1 MKDEKYQ
8 LLYKQVQSILEGESD
23 MIANMAN
30 VSALALDRK
39 TPKEEKVLYLTF
51 DCGYEY
57 NNNTLVILDVLKQKD
72 VKAAFFCTLP
82 FLTGNGESARRMIE
96 EGHIVGNHSN
106 NPPVFTTISRTEMA
120 QEIHDVH
127 KYLLDTYGYT
137 SKYFRFPTG
146 SYSESSLELVTS
158 IGYNSA
164 FWSIA
169 YDDWDTNNQG
179 RTDYAFKT
187 VTGRLHPGAV
197 ILLHSVSTDNAA
209 ILGDFIDYARAQG
222 YTFKTLDDYFA

>member
-1 MKDEKYQ
+1 M
-8 LLYKQVQSILEGESD
+8 
-23 MIANMAN
+23 
-30 VSALALDRK
+30 
-39 TPKEEKVLYLTF
+39 
-51 DCGYEY
+51 
-57 NNNTLVILDVLKQKD
+57 
-72 VKAAFFCTLP
+72 
-82 FLTGNGESARRMIE
+82 
-96 EGHIVGNHSN
+96 
-106 NPPVFTTISRTEMA
+106 
-120 QEIHDVH
+120 EIFDVH
-127 KYLLDTYGYT
+127 QYLLDTYGYT

-158 IGYNSA
+158 IGYNSV

-197 ILLHSVSTDNAA
+197 ILLHSVSTDNTA
-209 ILGDFIDYARAQG
+209 ILGDFIDYARKEG